1 LTLAKIALLSMQ
13 YHQCVQAQPSRWAS
27 CCPGVNVDLDTRLTR
42 KEAADRIG
50 LSPATIGMWKARGKL
65 ATDEHGR
72 YRLGDVL
79 AVELETRYS
88 PNNRVPRA
96 GLRHVVAA

>member
-1 LTLAKIALLSMQ
+1 MTHSMIALSWAQ

-27 CCPGVNVDLDTRLTR
+27 CYPGVNVNPDARLTR
-42 KEAADRIG
+42 AQASRATG
-50 LSPATIGMWKARGKL
+50 LNPATIGMWKARGKL
-65 ATDEHGR
+65 ATDERGL

-96 GLRHVVAA
+96 GRRHVVAA

>member
-1 LTLAKIALLSMQ
+1 
-13 YHQCVQAQPSRWAS
+13 
-27 CCPGVNVDLDTRLTR
+27 VNVNPDARLTR
-42 KEAADRIG
+42 AQAARAIG
-50 LSPATIGMWKARGKL
+50 LSPATIGMWKVRGKL

-96 GLRHVVAA
+96 GRRYVVAA